1 MATIEDGGLMSEP
14 KASVSALPAYLV
26 RGDDEVLVGESVHA
40 LVRELLG
47 DNDPGLA
54 AEELSGDDYQVAAV
68 VEAAQTPPFLT
79 ERRVVV
85 ARDVGRFS
93 TEELR
98 TLVDYLGDPLPTTSV
113 VLVAGGGRLATTLV
127 SAVKKVGHVVD
138 AGVSSRPRERH
149 QWFTEQLKDA
159 PVALDSPARQLVV
172 DHLGEDVN
180 RLGALLRL
188 LEAAHGT
195 GAHLGPEEV
204 EPFLGS
210 AGGVPPWDLTD
221 AIDGGDV
228 GLALSQLQRVL
239 GNGARHPLEV
249 MAILQGHY
257 ARILRLA
264 GSGIVDEAE
273 AATVVGGSAFPARK
287 ALAQASRLGADG
299 VARAVELL
307 ARADLDLKGARD
319 LPGELVL
326 EILVAR
332 LARLSP
338 SGRPATRKASRRS

>member
-1 MATIEDGGLMSEP
+1 MSGAP
-14 KASVSALPAYLV
+14 LPVYLV
-26 RGDDEVLVGESVHA
+26 RGDDEVFVGDSVHA

-47 DNDPGLA
+47 DDDATFA
-54 AEELSGDDYQVAAV
+54 AEELSGDDYQIAAV

-98 TLVDYLGDPLPTTSV
+98 VLVEYLGDPLPTTSL

-127 SAVKKVGHVVD
+127 TAVKKVGHVVD
-138 AGVSSRPRERH
+138 AGVSSRPRERN
-149 QWFTEQLKDA
+149 QWFAEQLKEA
-159 PVALDSPARQLVV
+159 PVALDSTARQLVV

-180 RLGALLRL
+180 RLGALLRV

-204 EPFLGS
+204 VPFLGA

-228 GLALSQLQRVL
+228 ALALSQLRRVL

-257 ARILRLA
+257 TRILRLA

-273 AATVVGGSAFPARK
+273 AAAVVGGSAFPARK

-338 SGRPATRKASRRS
+338 SGRSATRRAPRRS

>member
-1 MATIEDGGLMSEP
+1 
-14 KASVSALPAYLV
+14 VSGAPLPVYLV
-26 RGDDEVLVGESVHA
+26 RGDDEVFVGDSVHA

-47 DNDPGLA
+47 DDDPGLA

-98 TLVDYLGDPLPTTSV
+98 TLVEYLGDPLPSTSV

-127 SAVKKVGHVVD
+127 NAVKKAGHVID

-149 QWFTEQLKDA
+149 QWFAEQLKGA
-159 PVALDSPARQLVV
+159 PVALDSAARQLVV

-180 RLGALLRL
+180 RLGALLRV

-195 GAHLGPEEV
+195 GAHLGPDEV
-204 EPFLGS
+204 VPFLVA
-210 AGGVPPWDLTD
+210 AGGVPPWDLTH
-221 AIDGGDV
+221 AIDRGDV

-257 ARILRLA
+257 TRILRLA

-273 AATVVGGSAFPARK
+273 AAAVVGGSAFPARK

-299 VARAVELL
+299 VARALELL

-338 SGRPATRKASRRS
+338 SGRPATRRTSRRS